1 MNDQERPIPGPAV
14 QAEQPVDDSRR
25 KAMLRLAVYTAPAM
39 LALLLST
46 EKSMAIPCTS
56 RCPV

>member
-1 MNDQERPIPGPAV
+1 MNDQDKPISDP
-14 QAEQPVDDSRR
+14 AEQPVDDNRR

-46 EKSMAIPCTS
+46 QESAAICTS
-56 RCPV
+56 RCAP